1 MDDDLFRSAAKNF
14 YENAKELYDEDV
26 QRLLEKKGCGRMQL
40 VETSLNLRVANGK
53 QRSDY
58 CLPKRVAEEQLSL
71 GAEVYCNVEY
81 MECDDTEYMN
91 LFEQAGYVA
100 YKALD
105 ANHRGILCMCKKDY
119 AVESVRMFSD
129 PHMLHLA
136 LTKDGKTV
144 EIIVVRI
151 LVANGGDDDYRD
163 RRVQWDRVIDY
174 ISSIRKRSENLVVV
188 GDFNHGV
195 ISEKYSYKPRHF
207 FNFQIV
213 NESLE
218 KLGMKLVA
226 ISGTS
231 YRGYQTPDHLFT
243 TSGVEVIKADYLDLF
258 EDNEIIGIP
267 DHKLMVSHLIY
278 K

>member
-1 MDDDLFRSAAKNF
+1 MNDDLFRHAAKNF
-14 YENAKELYDEDV
+14 YENAKELYEEDV
-26 QRLLEKKGCGRMQL
+26 QTLLEEKGCGRMQL
-40 VETSLNLRVANGK
+40 VETSLNLRVEQGK

-174 ISSIRKRSENLVVV
+174 ISSIESKNIMVV
-188 GDFNHGV
+188 GDLNHGV
-195 ISEKYSYKPRHF
+195 ITDDYSGKPRRF

-218 KLGMKLVA
+218 KLGMKLA
-226 ISGTS
+226 GISGRS

-243 TSGVEVIKADYLDLF
+243 ASGVQVIKAYYRDLF
-258 EDNEIIGIP
+258 GDNEIIGIP
-267 DHKLMVSHLIY
+267 DHKLIVAHLIY

>member
-1 MDDDLFRSAAKNF
+1 MNDDLFRNAAKNF

-26 QRLLEKKGCGRMQL
+26 QRLLEEKGCGRMQL
-40 VETSLNLRVANGK
+40 VETSLNLRVEKGK

-58 CLPKRVAEEQLSL
+58 CLPKWVAEEQLSL

-81 MECDDTEYMN
+81 MECCDAEYMV
-91 LFEQAGYVA
+91 LFEQAGYIA

-105 ANHRGILCMCKKDY
+105 SKHLGILCMVKDY
-119 AVESVRMFSD
+119 AVESVGMFSD
-129 PHMLHLA
+129 PNMLHLA

-144 EIIVVRI
+144 QIIVVRI

-174 ISSIRKRSENLVVV
+174 ISSIRKKSKNVVVV

-195 ISEKYSYKPRHF
+195 ISENYSGKPRRF

-213 NESLE
+213 NESLA
-218 KLGMKLVA
+218 KCGMKPA
-226 ISGTS
+226 DISGTS
-231 YRGYQTPDHLFT
+231 YREYQTPDHLFT
-243 TSGVEVIKADYLDLF
+243 TSGVKVIKAEFLELF
-258 EDNEIIGIP
+258 GDNEIIGIP
-267 DHKLMVSHLIY
+267 DHKLIVSHLIY

>member
-1 MDDDLFRSAAKNF
+1 MNDDLFRNAAKNF
-14 YENAKELYDEDV
+14 YENAKELYEEDV
-26 QRLLEKKGCGRMQL
+26 QTLLEEKGCGRMQL
-40 VETSLNLRVANGK
+40 VETSLNLRVEQGK

-81 MECDDTEYMN
+81 MKCDDTEYMN

-105 ANHRGILCMCKKDY
+105 AKHRGILCMVKKEY
-119 AVESVRMFSD
+119 AVESVGMFSD

-136 LTKDGKTV
+136 LTKDGKTI

-174 ISSIRKRSENLVVV
+174 ISSIRKRSENILVV
-188 GDFNHGV
+188 GDCNHGV
-195 ISEKYSYKPRHF
+195 ISENYSGKPRRF

-213 NESLE
+213 NESLK
-218 KLGMKLVA
+218 KLGMKLA
-226 ISGTS
+226 DISGTS

-243 TSGVEVIKADYLDLF
+243 TSGVEVKADYLDLF
-258 EDNEIIGIP
+258 GDNEIIGIP
-267 DHKLMVSHLIY
+267 DHKLIVSHLIY